1 MGGRQ
6 GRWFAVAAVL
16 ALVAG
21 ASVSIASATTTTFD
35 DSFDRAD
42 STTLGNGWQ
51 EVQGDLR
58 IGSNELRSTAGAAGS
73 AIAVQPS
80 STSDQQSVSAVFARG
95 TRPSRD
101 SLICTPVSVLWRS
114 LLPAIE
120 RFLIAAPSTA
130 HASALA

>member
-1 MGGRQ
+1 MPVADEGGQDGPLGGRQGRQ

-80 STSDQQSVSAVFARG
+80 STSDQQSVSAVFA
-95 TRPSRD
+95 
-101 SLICTPVSVLWRS
+101 
-114 LLPAIE
+114 
-120 RFLIAAPSTA
+120 
-130 HASALA
+130 